1 MIKYCSICL
10 NHEGDYFNP
19 EVEEK
24 LRTKSSQVSHKDRI
38 CTVCRFEI
46 KKKKELLIGIK
57 D

>member
-24 LRTKSSQVSHKDRI
+24 LRTKSNKVSNKDRI
-38 CTVCRFEI
+38 CTVCRFEL
-46 KKKKELLIGIK
+46 KKKKK
-57 D
+57 SN